1 MPRPL
6 LSAVLC
12 SLRDVLENL
21 GPRESPRFDDATAA
35 IRDCFMSLGPAE
47 CIQWSMFE
55 GPLLRA
61 IVMRCMGELRELRE
75 LSPGRE
81 AGAGPL
87 PPLAYVDV
95 MLLPLVVYLVA
106 LATEDHSSYDVEA
119 KEAELPAAFAD
130 LERASNM
137 LPKQAAAAKKGRN
150 GLTGQ

>member
-1 MPRPL
+1 
-6 LSAVLC
+6 
-12 SLRDVLENL
+12 
-21 GPRESPRFDDATAA
+21 
-35 IRDCFMSLGPAE
+35 MSLGPAE

-61 IVMRCMGELRELRE
+61 IVMRCMGELR
-75 LSPGRE
+75 RE

-87 PPLAYVDV
+87 PPLSYVDV